1 MKLKLYIPNAL
12 TIIRIILTPII
23 MIFGLLNHINIII
36 ILTIIASLTDLLDG
50 RLARKWNVTTVVG
63 AKLDAVADKLF
74 AIGTIGC
81 LLTKFSILWIP
92 FALEIILGITNL
104 YYYFKN
110 DKTKSLMI
118 GKIKTTF
125 LFTTVIIGIITT
137 FNNNLYQVF
146 QGMIYAT
153 INLQV
158 LSIFKYGY
166 EFFNKKEAISIED
179 NIQHKKIMDEVEEY
193 DKTMI
198 LEDLQKLAQ
207 EYEYNND
214 IDDIY

>member
-1 MKLKLYIPNAL
+1 MRIKLYIPNAL
-12 TIIRIILTPII
+12 TILRIILTPII

-198 LEDLQKLAQ
+198 LEDLQQLAQ
-207 EYEYNND
+207 EYQYNND

>member
-166 EFFNKKEAISIED
+166 EFFNKKETISIED

>member
-1 MKLKLYIPNAL
+1 MKLKSYIPNAL
-12 TIIRIILTPII
+12 TILRIVLTPII
-23 MIFGLLNHINIII
+23 MIFGILKHINIVI

-50 RLARKWNVTTVVG
+50 RLARKWNITTVVG
-63 AKLDAVADKLF
+63 ARLDAVADKLF

-81 LLTKFSILWIP
+81 LITKFPILWIP
-92 FALEIILGITNL
+92 FILEIVLGITNL

-137 FNNNLYQVF
+137 FNNNLYQIF

-166 EFFNKKEAISIED
+166 EFFNKKESVSIED
-179 NIQHKKIMDEVEEY
+179 NIEHRKIMNETEDYE
-193 DKTMI
+193 KTMI
-198 LEDLQKLAQ
+198 LEDLQQLAQ
-207 EYEYNND
+207 EYNYNND
-214 IDDIY
+214 TDDIY

>member
-12 TIIRIILTPII
+12 TILRIILTPII
-23 MIFGLLNHINIII
+23 MIFGLLNHINIVI